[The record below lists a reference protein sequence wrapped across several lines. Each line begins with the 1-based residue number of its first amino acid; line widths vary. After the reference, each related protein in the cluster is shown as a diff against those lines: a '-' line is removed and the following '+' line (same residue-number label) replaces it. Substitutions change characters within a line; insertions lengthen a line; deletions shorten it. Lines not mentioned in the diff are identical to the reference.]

1 MKKIPLLLIFL
12 ITFLTAYSQED
23 CECKKWEK
31 QYTEWNSYYERTDIK
46 YDYYWGCDPPNNGG
60 YKDLG
65 IDYSYCKKLAKK
77 RKDENEATRLYYI
90 NKKKNKTKDG
100 YKVIDWHSY
109 TDANPAEGIKGNNKR
124 YWANDGELLITGD
137 EINNKKEGVW
147 YFAKFGLRLTFSNFD
162 DYNARK
168 LLGWFED
175 LRNDNDLKILNQSNN
190 LWVYYRNG
198 AVIDYD
204 TLKFTKKE
212 RDDKIALEN
221 ERIALE
227 KIKIQNDRIIDDFKF
242 KYANVVGDLKQ
253 FNFSKYIF
261 KTAVNSDRNSIRA
274 NVGSDD
280 KVALPFGHYTHF
292 DQKFQSKEEL
302 IKLLQT
308 ADKEFNSAY
317 TTFAN
322 SVLPSPVPKED
333 TEYQI
338 EKIKSYLDSLNNID
352 NITFDLEKL
361 YPVIYSSLNEQLYK
375 TIKSSISETCLIKLK
390 VIVTTKSDGKVNI
403 SCENISSD
411 NKFQLNEVI
420 NRINNLNSIMPIYYM
435 GTVINSKA
443 VFKFDIYANTSSVK
457 FVVVNSNKI
466 KMNGWNGDEDNLPRK
481 SNQIDIYSSIYT
493 ESHSLSDQYKSGL
506 KFLKGKPNGVYAV
519 SFTDFN
525 INRKDNHIDY
535 LSRYRSFGGPAN
547 CLYSVLIPG
556 LGDMT
561 ISRGRDGWGKL
572 FGVIACGVSA
582 YYLNDIKNTNYEKYK
597 VALEQEEIDKYYDNA
612 SLANVG
618 AWSMAVI
625 GAYVWLLDI
634 SEVYNKGAINK
645 ANERDFKKQEGVF
658 KMGISMSSINQ
669 NMYPVLGL
677 RYNLK

>member
-1 MKKIPLLLIFL
+1 MFL
-12 ITFLTAYSQED
+12 ITFFTAYSQED
-23 CECKKWEK
+23 CKCKKWEK
-31 QYTEWNSYYERTDIK
+31 QYTEYNSNYNITETK
-46 YDYYWGCDPPNNGG
+46 YDYFTGCYPPYG
-60 YKDLG
+60 YRDMG
-65 IDYSYCKKLAKK
+65 YDYPYCKKLAEDKK
-77 RKDENEATRLYYI
+77 RLNENNRLFEI
-90 NKKKNKTKDG
+90 NKKKNKTKQG
-100 YKVIDWHSY
+100 YKVIDWWAYS
-109 TDANPAEGIKGNNKR
+109 DAPPSIGIKGNNKR
-124 YWANDGELLITGD
+124 YWTLSGNIVITGD

-147 YFAKFGLRLTFSNFD
+147 YYAKYSGGID
-162 DYNARK
+162 DN
-168 LLGWFED
+168 E
-175 LRNDNDLKILNQSNN
+175 LKIYNQSNN
-190 LWVYYRNG
+190 LWVFYKNDIVKYF
-198 AVIDYD
+198 D
-204 TLKFTKKE
+204 TLKFNTNEVSDKIKF
-212 RDDKIALEN
+212 RDDKIALEK

-227 KIKIQNDRIIDDFKF
+227 QIKIQNDIEINDFKF
-242 KYANVVGDLKQ
+242 KYANLVGDLKQ

-261 KTAVNSDRNSIRA
+261 KTAVNNDHNSIKA

-317 TTFAN
+317 TAFAN
-322 SVLPSPVPKED
+322 SLLPSPVPKED

-361 YPVIYSSLNEQLYK
+361 YPKIYSSVNEQFYNIIRNSIAETC
-375 TIKSSISETCLIKLK
+375 TIKLD
-390 VIVTTKSDGKVNI
+390 VIVNTKSDGKFNI

-420 NRINNLNSIMPIYYM
+420 NRINNSTSIMPIYYM

-443 VFKFDIYANTSSVK
+443 IFKINIYANTSSVK
-457 FVVVNSNKI
+457 FLVVNSNKI

-481 SNQIDIYSSIYT
+481 SNQINPYSSIYT

-506 KFLKGKPNGVYAV
+506 KLLKDKPNGVYAV

-525 INRKDNHIDY
+525 INGMDNHIDY

-597 VALEQEEIDKYYDNA
+597 VALEQKEIDKYYENA

-645 ANERDFKKQEGVF
+645 ANERNFKKQEGVF
-658 KMGISMSSINQ
+658 KMGVSMSSINQ
-669 NMYPVLGL
+669 NRYPVIGL

>member
-31 QYTEWNSYYERTDIK
+31 QYTYYDSNYNQSETR
-46 YDYYWGCDPPNNGG
+46 YDYYRGCYPGIG

-65 IDYSYCKKLAKK
+65 YDYAYCKKLAAEAKK
-77 RKDENEATRLYYI
+77 LAEDTRLFEI
-90 NKKKNKTKDG
+90 NKKKNKTYQG
-100 YKVIDWHSY
+100 YKVINWWAYSS
-109 TDANPAEGIKGNNKR
+109 APPNIGIKGNNKR
-124 YWANDGELLITGD
+124 YWTMFGDVAITGD

-147 YFAKFGLRLTFSNFD
+147 YYAKYSGGID
-162 DYNARK
+162 
-168 LLGWFED
+168 
-175 LRNDNDLKILNQSNN
+175 DNDLKILNQSNN
-190 LWVYYRNG
+190 LWVYYRND

-280 KVALPFGHYTHF
+280 KVALPFGHYMHF

>member
-23 CECKKWEK
+23 CKCKKWEK
-31 QYTEWNSYYERTDIK
+31 QYTYYDSNYNQYETR
-46 YDYYWGCDPPNNGG
+46 YDYYTGCYPGIG

-65 IDYSYCKKLAKK
+65 YDYAYCKKLAAEAKK
-77 RKDENEATRLYYI
+77 LAEDTRLFEI
-90 NKKKNKTKDG
+90 NKKKNKTYQG
-100 YKVIDWHSY
+100 YKVIDWWAYS
-109 TDANPAEGIKGNNKR
+109 AAPPSLGIKGNNKR
-124 YWANDGELLITGD
+124 YWSLFGVIAITGD

-147 YFAKFGLRLTFSNFD
+147 YYAMGSGGLD
-162 DYNARK
+162 DA
-168 LLGWFED
+168 
-175 LRNDNDLKILNQSNN
+175 DLKILNQSNN
-190 LWVYYRNG
+190 LWVYYRND

-338 EKIKSYLDSLNNID
+338 EKIKSYLDSLYNID

-361 YPVIYSSLNEQLYK
+361 YPKIYSSINEQLYK
-375 TIKSSISETCLIKLK
+375 TIKSSISETCLIKLN

-420 NRINNLNSIMPIYYM
+420 NRINNSTSIMPIYYM

>member
-1 MKKIPLLLIFL
+1 MKKAIFLLLL
-12 ITFLTAYSQED
+12 MSSFLTAWSQED
-23 CECKKWEK
+23 CECKRWEK
-31 QYTEWNSYYERTDIK
+31 QYTEWNDFFKRTDIK

-100 YKVIDWHSY
+100 YKVIDWHLY
-109 TDANPAEGIKGNNKR
+109 TDANPAVGIKGNNKR

-137 EINNKKEGVW
+137 IINNKREGVW
-147 YFAKFGLRLTFSNFD
+147 YFAKFGLRLNFSNLYD
-162 DYNARK
+162 DNAQK
-168 LLGWFED
+168 LLSWFYGLRED
-175 LRNDNDLKILNQSNN
+175 KDLNILNQSNN
-190 LWVYYRNG
+190 LWVYYRND
-198 AVIDYD
+198 AIIDYD

-227 KIKIQNDRIIDDFKF
+227 KIKIQNDGIIDDFK
-242 KYANVVGDLKQ
+242 KEYAYVVGDLKQ

-261 KTAVNSDRNSIRA
+261 KTAVNSDRNSNRA
-274 NVGSDD
+274 NGGSDD
-280 KVALPFGHYTHF
+280 KVTLPFGYSTHF
-292 DQKFQSKEEL
+292 DEKFQSKEEL

-308 ADKEFNSAY
+308 ADKEFKSAY

-338 EKIKSYLDSLNNID
+338 EKIKSYLDSLYNID

-361 YPVIYSSLNEQLYK
+361 YPKIYSSINEQLYK
-375 TIKSSISETCLIKLK
+375 TVKSSISETCLIKLN
-390 VIVTTKSDGKVNI
+390 VIVNTKSDGNVNI

-420 NRINNLNSIMPIYYM
+420 NRINNSTSIMPIYYM

-443 VFKFDIYANTSSVK
+443 IFKIDINANTSSVK

-466 KMNGWNGDEDNLPRK
+466 KMNGWNGDEDNLPKK
-481 SNQIDIYSSIYT
+481 SYQINTYSSSYT

-506 KFLKGKPNGVYAV
+506 KFLKGKPNGVYEV

-525 INRKDNHIDY
+525 INGKDNHIDY

-561 ISRGRDGWGKL
+561 ISRGRDGWVKL

>member
-1 MKKIPLLLIFL
+1 M
-12 ITFLTAYSQED
+12 TYYSQHNQD
-23 CECKKWEK
+23 KF
-31 QYTEWNSYYERTDIK
+31 
-46 YDYYWGCDPPNNGG
+46 
-60 YKDLG
+60 L
-65 IDYSYCKKLAKK
+65 
-77 RKDENEATRLYYI
+77 NEYFF
-90 NKKKNKTKDG
+90 
-100 YKVIDWHSY
+100 
-109 TDANPAEGIKGNNKR
+109 
-124 YWANDGELLITGD
+124 
-137 EINNKKEGVW
+137 NNKKEGVW
-147 YFAKFGLRLTFSNFD
+147 YYAMGSGGLYD
-162 DYNARK
+162 A
-168 LLGWFED
+168 D
-175 LRNDNDLKILNQSNN
+175 LKIKILNQSKK
-190 LWVYYRNG
+190 LWVYYRND

-227 KIKIQNDRIIDDFKF
+227 KIKIQNDGIINDFK
-242 KYANVVGDLKQ
+242 KEYAYVVGDLKQ
-253 FNFSKYIF
+253 FDFSKYIF
-261 KTAVNSDRNSIRA
+261 KTAVNSDRNSNRDEILEEEQFDYAA
-274 NVGSDD
+274 NGGSDD
-280 KVALPFGHYTHF
+280 KVTLPFGYSTHF
-292 DQKFQSKEEL
+292 DEKFQSKEEL

-308 ADKEFNSAY
+308 ADKEFKSAY

-338 EKIKSYLDSLNNID
+338 EKIKSYLDSLYNID

-361 YPVIYSSLNEQLYK
+361 YPKIYSSINEQLYK
-375 TIKSSISETCLIKLK
+375 TIKSSISETCLIKLN
-390 VIVTTKSDGKVNI
+390 VIVNTKSDGKVNI

-420 NRINNLNSIMPIYYM
+420 NRINNSTSIMPIYYM

-481 SNQIDIYSSIYT
+481 SNQINPISSIYT

-658 KMGISMSSINQ
+658 KMGISLSSINQ